1 MTDDSEFLSRFI
13 SFGLSEKEAQTYLHL
28 LKYGPKPPTLLAKS
42 LKTYREDV
50 HRTLNSLIDKGMV
63 NPSLESSSVYSAVEL
78 ETALDVA
85 LKRHETGLRDMEVK
99 RQELVELSQQH
110 RFRPSD
116 EFTSFKIIKS
126 LREDVAV
133 TRSLLN
139 STEKEVMFVVP
150 EITFAVGSLYRSK
163 DAKKFIERGGEL
175 KAITDF
181 SYKYIDV
188 VQQDLDIGYDI
199 RQLTGYEGILFGV
212 FDRKTA
218 ISAINADLKRVS
230 LEEPLSLIWSDDPTY
245 ARYFVSTF
253 ELLWEQ
259 AFPAAQRIEE
269 LLKEGPPKA

>member
-28 LKYGPKPPTLLAKS
+28 LKYGPKPPTLLAKA